1 MSTLIA
7 MANFA
12 GLADEQGQFP
22 GQEAAF
28 MIDSIGTSWGA
39 LLGTSPVTTYIE
51 SAAGIEA
58 GGRTGITSVVT
69 AFLFFLCIFFAPI
82 LSSVPPWATGPVL
95 IVVGAMMMKGV
106 TKVSLFTQ
114 GATRLF
120 QVPGLI
126 ALKGERYRRRLPE
139 LT

>member
-1 MSTLIA
+1 MGCGEFADTMSTLIA

-12 GLADEQGQFP
+12 GLSDEQGQFP

-28 MIDSIGTSWGA
+28 VIDSIGTSLGA

-51 SAAGIEA
+51 SAEGIEA

-69 AFLFFLCIFFAPI
+69 GFFFFLCIFFAPI

-106 TKVSLFTQ
+106 TKVRDPDSPN
-114 GATRLF
+114 ATACEWCF
-120 QVPGLI
+120 PT
-126 ALKGERYRRRLPE
+126 P
-139 LT
+139 